1 MDITFIIKGV
11 AIGILVS
18 IPVGPVAVLAIQR
31 SLNKGFK
38 SGFITGIGAA
48 SADIV
53 YAVIAG
59 FSITFISDFL
69 IENQTYIRIIGGL
82 FLILIGYRIFISNP
96 AKQIRKLRTKG
107 NNYYKDFFTSFL
119 VTVSNP
125 LTILAF
131 GAIFAS
137 FNMVDK
143 ESGTFSVF
151 ILIITVFSGAAFW
164 WIALTAITTIFKN
177 KIRLRNLLWINRI
190 TGVLIVLFAVLL
202 IISAF
207 IPETSD
213 LGTQFQK

>member
-1 MDITFIIKGV
+1 MDISFIIQGIT
-11 AIGILVS
+11 IGILVS
-18 IPVGPVAVLAIQR
+18 VPVGPVAVLAIQR

-48 SADIV
+48 SADII

-59 FSITFISDFL
+59 FGITFISDFL
-69 IENQTYIRIIGGL
+69 IDNQIYIRIVGGL
-82 FLILIGYRIFISNP
+82 FLIFIGFKIFSSNP
-96 AKQIRKLRTKG
+96 AKQIRKHRTKG
-107 NNYYKDFFTSFL
+107 NNYFKDFLTSFF

-143 ESGTFSVF
+143 ESGF
-151 ILIITVFSGAAFW
+151 ISIFVLIITVFSGALLW
-164 WIALTAITTIFKN
+164 WVALTAITTIFKN
-177 KIRLRNLLWINRI
+177 KIRLRNILWINRI
-190 TGVLIVLFAVLL
+190 TGMLIILFAILL

-207 IPETSD
+207 IPQTSD
-213 LGTQFQK
+213 IGTLSFN